1 MASEKTTRRLG
12 RGLDALLRGSTN
24 RAPEPE
30 EAQSDLRNIKVTE
43 IRNNPYQPRKKFTN
57 SELKELQ
64 ESIRANGLLQ
74 PITVRRAG
82 KGDGYELIAGER
94 RLRAVTGLGWK
105 DVPAIIREV
114 DDKSLLTYALIENLQ
129 RSDLDPIEEAE
140 GYQQLVKQF
149 GLTQQEVADIVG
161 KDRATV
167 ANSLRVLNLP
177 QAVREMLRDGKL
189 SLGHAK
195 VLLSLDS
202 AEKIVAL
209 AREITTRGLTVRDLE
224 RRLKTEPSATRKA
237 GKRAKP
243 AQKDAAVSALE
254 SELRR
259 RFQTDAEILVQERG
273 GTIAV
278 RFYSDDDLR
287 RVVELMGIS
296 LE

>member
-1 MASEKTTRRLG
+1 MANEKATRRLG
-12 RGLDALLRGSTN
+12 RGLDALLRGTAN
-24 RAPEPE
+24 RGPETQE
-30 EAQSDLRNIKVTE
+30 SESDLRNIKITE
-43 IRNNPYQPRKKFTN
+43 IRNNPYQPRKKFAN

-105 DVPAIIREV
+105 EVPAILREV

-140 GYQQLVKQF
+140 GYQQLVKEF

-161 KDRATV
+161 KDRTTV

-177 QAVREMLRDGKL
+177 PVVREMLRDGKL

-195 VLLSLDS
+195 ALLALEST
-202 AEKIVAL
+202 ERMVAL
-209 AREITTRGLTVRDLE
+209 AREIATRGLTVRDLE
-224 RRLKTEPSATRKA
+224 RRLKAEPSSTRKS

-243 AQKDAAVSALE
+243 AQKDPAVNALE
-254 SELRR
+254 GELRH
-259 RFQTDAEILVQERG
+259 RFQTDAEIVVQDRG
-273 GTIAV
+273 GTISV
-278 RFYSDDDLR
+278 RFYSDDDLHR
-287 RVVELMGIS
+287 IVDLMGIT